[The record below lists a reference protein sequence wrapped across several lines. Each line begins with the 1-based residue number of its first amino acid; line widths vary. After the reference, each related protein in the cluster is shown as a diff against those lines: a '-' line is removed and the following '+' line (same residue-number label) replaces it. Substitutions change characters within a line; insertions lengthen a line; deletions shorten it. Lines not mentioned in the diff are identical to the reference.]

1 MAPDNHITGNNGE
14 WSEQYVM
21 YYLLVNK
28 VLRGSNR
35 NLEQSGVD
43 MPLINVQREENGSIF
58 QYYPGK
64 TIKIFRNG
72 ELIEELGESV
82 FESNTD
88 YLKNALMTKE
98 GTLKS
103 SNGAFAIPVIENFME
118 SIHCMKLK
126 SDSDNKRDITLE
138 LHDIMTSFNVTEGF
152 SIKSYLG
159 ADPTLINPS
168 AATMFR
174 YEVIGCTEKIK
185 DEINSIDGKNAY
197 IERIQ
202 EVFRQGC
209 SLQFVQLE
217 NEQFGKNLR
226 MLDSNLIPILQDMLI
241 RVFAGQC
248 ISVRRFVDWYDE
260 HDPLGLNISHFY
272 TYKIKQLLSAYALGM
287 VSAYPWEGDED
298 ANGGF
303 IVVKPMGDVVCFFIY
318 DRKELYEYLLDCTKF
333 DRPSSSKYGNY
344 MDIYEQGGKYYLDLC
359 LQIRFVEP
367 GHKFQK
373 GKYEDQMFSE

>member
-1 MAPDNHITGNNGE
+1 MSSKEVITGNNGE

-35 NLEQSGVD
+35 RLEQSGVD
-43 MPLINVQREENGSIF
+43 MPLINIEREEDGSVLQYFPGQIVRIIRNGS
-58 QYYPGK
+58 
-64 TIKIFRNG
+64 
-72 ELIEELGESV
+72 LIAEVGESDFV
-82 FESNTD
+82 KHTE
-88 YLKNALMTKE
+88 YLKTALMTKE
-98 GTLKS
+98 GTEKS
-103 SNGAFAIPVIENFME
+103 SNGAFAIPVVEAFMKKIYC
-118 SIHCMKLK
+118 SKLK

-138 LHDIMTSFNVTEGF
+138 LHDVMTGFNAVEGF

-174 YEVIGCTEKIK
+174 YEVVGCT
-185 DEINSIDGKNAY
+185 DEIRDKVNSISGKNAY
-197 IERIQ
+197 IERVQ
-202 EVFRQGC
+202 EIFRQKC
-209 SLQFVQLE
+209 RLDFVKLE
-217 NEQFGKNLR
+217 NDQFGKNLC

-248 ISVRRFVDWYDE
+248 ISVRRFADWYDE
-260 HDPLGLNISHFY
+260 HDPLELKIPRYY

-333 DRPSSSKYGNY
+333 DRPSSSKYGDY
-344 MDIYEQGGKYYLDLC
+344 MDIFEEDGKFYLDLC

-373 GKYEDQMFSE
+373 GKYEHQMFK